1 MTCGDASGGE
11 ALVVVEANAEE
22 QSLSKKKR
30 GHGLWW
36 VGLGSLLIGADN
48 LVTGHTQWTP
58 KHSGFLCK
66 PTYNGFLSKQ
76 KISIF
81 FIFFI
86 TSYHL
91 FIFYHI
97 ISYHLLYLNSI
108 CVCELILKIRIRE
121 DHVWLYVYGIAIFQE
136 NSQNGESSKH

>member
-1 MTCGDASGGE
+1 MDP
-11 ALVVVEANAEE
+11 
-22 QSLSKKKR
+22 K
-30 GHGLWW
+30 
-36 VGLGSLLIGADN
+36 
-48 LVTGHTQWTP
+48 TQWVPMQAHLQRVPIQT
-58 KHSGFLCK
+58 K
-66 PTYNGFLSKQ
+66 N
-76 KISIF
+76 INIF
-81 FIFFI
+81 YFFI